1 MHDPYEVLGL
11 SLHAGETEIRQR
23 YLELVRAFPPEQ
35 APERFAAVHAAYE
48 ALRNPAERLR
58 AQLFHFDAKND
69 SFEALAT
76 DLRRRLRDLRMPVA
90 TLLSLADS
98 P

>member
-1 MHDPYEVLGL
+1 MSDPYDVLGL
-11 SLHAGETEIRQR
+11 TPHAGETEIRQR
-23 YLELVRAFPPEQ
+23 YLELVRAFPPER

-48 ALRNPAERLR
+48 ALRNPAERLHAR
-58 AQLFHFDAKND
+58 LFTLVTTND
-69 SFEALAT
+69 SFETLAA
-76 DLRRRLRDLRMPVA
+76 DLRRRLRDVRIPVA

>member
-1 MHDPYEVLGL
+1 MIDPYEVLGL
-11 SLHAGETEIRQR
+11 TPHAGETEIRQL

-58 AQLFHFDAKND
+58 VQLFTFDAKND
-69 SFEALAT
+69 SFEAIAA
-76 DLRRRLRDLRMPVA
+76 DLRRRLRELRIPVE